1 MLLLSLFPLSPPDGY
16 APFCQTYVSFCS
28 AFCRVSW
35 KSLRHCID
43 ASAYTVSQVRCT
55 EMHNRT
61 VQGNAWCCLHVVIS
75 GLRSLLALL
84 SATDLN
90 FMWCVDSW
98 WLRWHSPPPP
108 CWFSWACISKQKQDS
123 FHRWQQKSYAVSKSF
138 KCTAASKRTAS
149 FRADWLHYFD
159 KETTWQMWF
168 SRTEIDTDKI
178 TVLPLLPDKRDV

>member
-1 MLLLSLFPLSPPDGY
+1 MHHSVKRMSRFVVHFVEFPER
-16 APFCQTYVSFCS
+16 
-28 AFCRVSW
+28 AFGIVLMRVPIQLV
-35 KSLRHCID
+35 KSD
-43 ASAYTVSQVRCT
+43 ALRCT
-55 EMHNRT
+55 M
-61 VQGNAWCCLHVVIS
+61 QGPAWCCLHVVIS
-75 GLRSLLALL
+75 RLRSLLALL